1 MALSKIQRGFHAF
14 QKNTGSFHPSDK
26 QRTMKRS
33 TGSLELTDDGAL
45 WHGTISVGT
54 PPVAFTGSSDLFLP
68 GSSCSVN
75 CEGHA
80 VYDTD
85 KSSTA
90 KNLSKNFSL
99 SFADGSVVQG
109 VVFTDTVSIANLTAT
124 SQAIGVAARYSAGFA
139 EAQFPPDGLMGMAF
153 PQISEFS
160 ENPVFQSLVAQNETT
175 APQFSFKLSETQ
187 SELLLGGVNTDLFS
201 GTLTQVPVVQK
212 GFWQVKLDA
221 VNVAG
226 NETSTGLSAVVDTGT
241 TMVLGDVDSVRS
253 LYAAIPGSADASNT
267 VGAGFFSFPCSASSD
282 VSLTFGGKSFAISP
296 DTFNL
301 GRISQNSADCVGG
314 VVGAADLQFWIV
326 GDLFLQNVYT
336 VFDVGSSSVGFAN
349 LS

>member
-1 MALSKIQRGFHAF
+1 MQRGFHAF

-26 QRTMKRS
+26 RRTMKRG
-33 TGSLELTDDGAL
+33 TGSLGLTDDGAL

-68 GSSCSVN
+68 GNSCSVN

-90 KNLSKNFSL
+90 ENSRKNFSL
-99 SFADGSVVQG
+99 SFGDGSAVQG
-109 VVFTDTVSIANLTAT
+109 VVFTDTAT
-124 SQAIGVAARYSAGFA
+124 SQAIGAASRYSTGFA
-139 EAQFPPDGLMGMAF
+139 KAQFPPDGLMGMAF
-153 PQISEFS
+153 PQISEFAA
-160 ENPVFQSLVAQNETT
+160 NPVFQSLVAQNETT
-175 APQFSFKLSETQ
+175 APQFSFRLAEMQ
-187 SELLLGGVNTDLFS
+187 PELLLGGVNTDHFN

-226 NETSTGLSAVVDTGT
+226 DATFTGLSAIVDTGT
-241 TMVLGDVDSVRS
+241 TLVLGDVDSVRS

-267 VGAGFFSFPCSASSD
+267 VGAG
-282 VSLTFGGKSFAISP
+282 LTFGGKSFAISP

-314 VVGAADLQFWIV
+314 VAAADLQFWIV
-326 GDLFLQNVYT
+326 GDVFLQNVYT
-336 VFDVGSSSVGFAN
+336 VFDIGSSSVGFAN
-349 LS
+349 LA